1 MQEYD
6 FATKVRVV
14 NALCANEGRYGY
26 GPLCGYLRREGV
38 PRSTAYAW
46 KKRFRWLVLYGGM
59 AMARLEREVRELRV
73 DNQALRLA
81 SEREQQA
88 DRDRVRRFIL
98 EAAVR
103 INSESDIACL
113 VEVAFGKGLS
123 HQTVHRQIKEAGAKA
138 RVAFKQH
145 FEGRGQQGAADEI
158 FLGSSPL
165 LLVVHPRS
173 LGITGLRLAQGRTG
187 QDWEPVLAGM
197 EELEYLTSDEARGLG
212 KGAQQAGKRRGSDM
226 FHLLRGGGAE
236 LARQERA
243 CYGKM
248 EQEYQALRK
257 KGEAEGQGKLRARD
271 RARADYNRA
280 RRACEQALSEYDR
293 LAGLFVQM
301 RNAFEYL
308 DEDGHVN
315 TPARARRQV
324 DEALAAMGT
333 TPEGQRLCAKL
344 KGLKGLATFVFLE
357 VLQEGLGVLGL
368 EQIGPDREK
377 RLGRLVRHVLNWR
390 RTHKETYLDPDPD
403 LGSPKLQQQ
412 VLECVDRAVRASS
425 SVECVNG
432 RIRVAQVVKKHFGE
446 DSVYLLAIHHN
457 MSPFGRGS
465 VRVGKSPAELM
476 GLDLPTND
484 WIELLDMMSLA
495 QAA

>member
-1 MQEYD
+1 MQDYD

-14 NALCANEGRYGY
+14 NALCANEGQYGY

-38 PRSTAYAW
+38 PRSTAYGW
-46 KKRFRWLVLYGGM
+46 KKPFQWLVLCGGM
-59 AMARLEREVRELRV
+59 AMARLEREVRELRAH
-73 DNQALRLA
+73 NQALRLA
-81 SEREQQA
+81 SEREQA
-88 DRDRVRRFIL
+88 DDRDGVRRFIL

-103 INSESDIACL
+103 VNSESDIAWL
-113 VEVAFGKGLS
+113 VQVAFGKGLS
-123 HQTVHRQIKEAGAKA
+123 HQTVHRQIKAAGAQA
-138 RVAFKQH
+138 RVAFEHH
-145 FEGRGQQGAADEI
+145 FEGQGKQGAADEI
-158 FLGSSPL
+158 FLGQRPL

-173 LGITGLRLAQGRTG
+173 LGITGLRLAEGRTA

-197 EELEYLTSDEARGLG
+197 GELEYLTSDEARGLG
-212 KGAQQAGKRRGSDM
+212 KGAQEAGKRRGSDM

-243 CYGKM
+243 CYAKM
-248 EQEYQALRK
+248 EQEYEALRK
-257 KGEAEGQGKLRARD
+257 KEEAEGQGKLRARD
-271 RARADYNRA
+271 QARTDYKRA
-280 RRACEQALSEYDR
+280 RRECEQALSEYDR
-293 LAGLFVQM
+293 LAGLCVQVH
-301 RNAFEYL
+301 NAFEYL

-315 TPARARRQV
+315 TPARARQQV
-324 DEALAAMGT
+324 DDALAAMAT

-377 RLGRLVRHVLNWR
+377 RLGRLVRHALNWR
-390 RTHKETYLDPDPD
+390 RTHKETYLEPDPD
-403 LGSPKLQQQ
+403 LDSPERQQQ

-425 SVECVNG
+425 SVECVNA
-432 RIRVAQVVKKHFGE
+432 RIRVAQVVKKHLGE
-446 DSVYLLAIHHN
+446 DFVYLLALHHN

-476 GLDLPTND
+476 DLDLPTND
-484 WIELLDMMSLA
+484 WIELLDMMPLA